1 MALTPVQ
8 NLKFA
13 SVKIMQET
21 VDQLEKA
28 GKKPASLTEN
38 IINAQQSS
46 SPLKAEEKSTY
57 DKIRTKIAG
66 ATVFDSSRTT
76 KEELKAKILR
86 ELAKSVGVD
95 IDKGGKDLKDL
106 GRKIKLSLEALKAED
121 PAKYQEFIDELN
133 KKLGLDKLGLSV
145 EDFVEAIINPDSDKA
160 KKLDEKLDAI
170 LSDDKTDGST
180 SLDEVKQAL
189 KKLDES
195 DSSQSIDDQQ
205 TAADQQTL
213 ASEQTIAEAD
223 PKKTG
228 NILTDKE
235 TGTYI
240 PKSFPPSLK

>member
-1 MALTPVQ
+1 M
-8 NLKFA
+8 N
-13 SVKIMQET
+13 
-21 VDQLEKA
+21 
-28 GKKPASLTEN
+28 
-38 IINAQQSS
+38 
-46 SPLKAEEKSTY
+46 ST
-57 DKIRTKIAG
+57 K
-66 ATVFDSSRTT
+66 
-76 KEELKAKILR
+76 
-86 ELAKSVGVD
+86 
-95 IDKGGKDLKDL
+95 
-106 GRKIKLSLEALKAED
+106 
-121 PAKYQEFIDELN
+121 N
-133 KKLGLDKLGLSV
+133 LGLDKLGLSV

-213 ASEQTIAEAD
+213 ASEQTIAD
-223 PKKTG
+223 PKKLD

>member
-21 VDQLEKA
+21 VDHLEKA
-28 GKKPASLTEN
+28 NKKPASLTEN
-38 IINAQQSS
+38 IMNAQQGS

-57 DKIRTKIAG
+57 DKIRSKIAG
-66 ATVFDSSRTT
+66 ATVFDANRTT

-95 IDKGGKDLKDL
+95 IDKGGNNLKDL
-106 GRKIKLSLEALKAED
+106 GRKIKVSLEELKAED
-121 PAKYQEFIDELN
+121 PAKYQEFIDKLD

-160 KKLDEKLDAI
+160 KKLDEKLDV
-170 LSDDKTDGST
+170 LLGDDKTDGSNT
-180 SLDEVKQAL
+180 IDEVKQAL
-189 KKLDES
+189 EKLEEAS
-195 DSSQSIDDQQ
+195 DGSQSIDDQQ
-205 TAADQQTL
+205 TIADPQTL
-213 ASEQTIAEAD
+213 AAQQTMAD
-223 PKKTG
+223 PKKPES
-228 NILTDKE
+228 ILTDKE

-240 PKSFPPSLK
+240 PKSFPPSRN

>member
-21 VDQLEKA
+21 VDHLEKA
-28 GKKPASLTEN
+28 NKKPASLTEN

-66 ATVFDSSRTT
+66 ATVFDANRTT
-76 KEELKAKILR
+76 KEELKAMILR

-95 IDKGGKDLKDL
+95 IDKGGSDLKDL
-106 GRKIKLSLEALKAED
+106 GRKIRVSLEQLKAQD
-121 PAKYQEFIDELN
+121 PTKYQEFIDKLN

-145 EDFVEAIINPDSDKA
+145 EDFVEAIINPESDKA
-160 KKLDEKLDAI
+160 KKLDEKLDV
-170 LSDDKTDGST
+170 LLGDDKTDGSKT
-180 SLDEVKQAL
+180 IDEVKQAL
-189 KKLDES
+189 EKLEEARS

-205 TAADQQTL
+205 TIADQQTL
-213 ASEQTIAEAD
+213 AAQQTMVD
-223 PKKTG
+223 PKKPG
-228 NILTDKE
+228 SILTDKE
-235 TGTYI
+235 TGTYL
-240 PKSFPPSLK
+240 PKSFPPSRN